1 MRKDNNYNEY
11 TYNNINEKYFALFY
25 FKKKD
30 LYIYDNNLNEI
41 NRIPIIK
48 LLNNENN
55 EEKIEIIQYDSNVLL
70 LFLYPKLLFIIFS
83 PNYNKYE
90 MILYV
95 LSINFGI
102 ILLKI
107 FQEIQEKTK
116 IIKINR
122 KDICL
127 LFLNNL
133 YIFNVDFIEFEEEK
147 KNNSNYQEYK
157 IILDNTL
164 NKKEE
169 YILDVIPIYNKNDN
183 NIIKEMI
190 SLGIIIKSG
199 IYIID
204 GKIRTYKFKIT
215 I

>member
-169 YILDVIPIYNKNDN
+169 YILDVIPMYNTNDN